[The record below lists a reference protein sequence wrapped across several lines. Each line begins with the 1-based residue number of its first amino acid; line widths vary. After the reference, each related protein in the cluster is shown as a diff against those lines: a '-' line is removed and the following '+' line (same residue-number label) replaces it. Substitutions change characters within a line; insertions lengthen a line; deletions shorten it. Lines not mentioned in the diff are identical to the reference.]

1 MFLLRQEFKFLK
13 TVGIVPNEKSPDS
26 GDTTIDV
33 NSKSR
38 DDDGG
43 GGAGYFKKYADNG
56 TPFDVQTDDDHNEDL
71 FDTGVRS
78 SS

>member
-1 MFLLRQEFKFLK
+1 M
-13 TVGIVPNEKSPDS
+13 PNEKNQD
-26 GDTTIDV
+26 GVDTGIDV
-33 NSKSR
+33 SSKSR
-38 DDDGG
+38 DDDG

-71 FDTGVRS
+71 FDTCVRS